1 MRPARRL
8 DQGMSFR
15 LAMVVS
21 THVAAVEHAQT
32 VADSR
37 WQDALSGLLQGDMA
51 AEAGPPE
58 PVFVEHFEQ
67 RRPVGKNAKKLPASN
82 FYLRDSLGRQHLA
95 GQADAHGDAHYTYHN
110 TKAFGARYGE
120 VSCHNKKEMIS
131 YLDRIIQV
139 ATAPPGASSPC

>member
-1 MRPARRL
+1 
-8 DQGMSFR
+8 
-15 LAMVVS
+15 
-21 THVAAVEHAQT
+21 
-32 VADSR
+32 
-37 WQDALSGLLQGDMA
+37 MA

-139 ATAPPGASSPC
+139 QRHAVGLQSVRPVSKHVLKARDECQSRLPDRSRFRFV

>member
-1 MRPARRL
+1 MQARTVRVAHMVSARNMRV
-8 DQGMSFR
+8 F
-15 LAMVVS
+15 
-21 THVAAVEHAQT
+21 
-32 VADSR
+32 
-37 WQDALSGLLQGDMA
+37 GLLQGGMA
-51 AEAGPPE
+51 AEAGLPE
-58 PVFVEHFEQ
+58 LVFVEHFEQ

-110 TKAFGARYGE
+110 TKAFGARFGE

-139 ATAPPGASSPC
+139 RAVSRS